1 MWSFLCAAVMAFY
14 SPPPQVPL
22 EDDEPPLNVDEHIDF
37 SESDHDQDDDIPQDD
52 ENGDQQ
58 DQNGEQWF
66 EEQLE
71 ADLKWSFALNRCPKL
86 VKYSKIFSH
95 KLGDM
100 FTYSFVVCFMVLH
113 KGVSQFQDVALLD
126 SKRFGKVLVIDGRL
140 QSAEKDEFIYHESLV
155 HPALLLHE
163 NPKTIFIMGGG
174 EGSTAREALKHKGA
188 EKVIMC
194 DIDEVVV
201 NFCRVHLEANHEAFS
216 DNRLQLVFNDAK
228 AELEKTE
235 ERFDVIVGDVPDPI
249 EGGPCND
256 LYTKRFY
263 EQVIKPHLKDNGIF
277 VTQAG
282 PAGILSHKDIFT
294 SIYNTVKHVFK
305 YVFAY
310 TAHVPSYA
318 DSCGWVVIAGFRNE
332 SKAGAFIVSSTVV
345 NKTIFT
351 SLMEETNVF
360 TEETTKFC
368 YGHGLT
374 DDAQGVIEV

>member
-1 MWSFLCAAVMAFY
+1 MAFY

-22 EDDEPPLNVDEHIDF
+22 EDDQPPLNVDEHIYF

-58 DQNGEQWF
+58 DQNGEEWF

-71 ADLKWSFALNRCPKL
+71 ADLKWSFALNR
-86 VKYSKIFSH
+86 
-95 KLGDM
+95 
-100 FTYSFVVCFMVLH
+100 VLH
-113 KGVSQFQDVALLD
+113 KGTSQFQDAALLD

-174 EGSTAREALKHKGA
+174 EGSTAREALKHKGV

-235 ERFDVIVGDVPDPI
+235 ERFDVIVGDVTDPI

-282 PAGILSHKDIFT
+282 PAGMLSHKDIFT

-318 DSCGWVVIAGFRNE
+318 DSCGWVVASNQPLKLDAAQLDSRIQERIQGE
-332 SKAGAFIVSSTVV
+332 LLYLDGAFIVSSTVV
-345 NKTIFT
+345 NKTIFA

-374 DDAQGVIEV
+374 DDAQLHKA